1 MSDHEDI
8 LSEAER
14 EALANVTAP
23 PAAPLKVLIV
33 DDDEQS
39 RESLAAYLD
48 SRGVAC
54 VTAGGVAEAL
64 QRLNRDRRIGVL
76 VTDLRM
82 APLNGLELIRQ
93 IRESDKAALP
103 IIIVSGD
110 ADVKDAIE
118 AMHLSVVDFLLKPV
132 DVEKLV
138 GLVRK
143 ELGIK

>member
-33 DDDEQS
+33 DDDEQA
-39 RESLAAYLD
+39 REGLAAYLD
-48 SRGVAC
+48 SRGVGC
-54 VTAGGVAEAL
+54 VTAGGVEEAL
-64 QRLNRDRRIGVL
+64 QRLNRDRRIGLL